1 MSVYLIS
8 VRGGRKVALPVLT
21 EESYRRLRNTSSQQ
35 ANLRQARMGNQAA
48 KRRLIQFNYSGYYPD
63 GVVKGCRLP
72 SQAFGFDVDDA
83 GEFERIAKMLMEKRD
98 LRWNRRERGLGG
110 GPLAR
115 RLRERMLRAVTLEK
129 ARGLKGRLEKARLLK
144 ERLEK
149 ARVLKER
156 LEKERRWQK
165 GWDC

>member
-1 MSVYLIS
+1 
-8 VRGGRKVALPVLT
+8 
-21 EESYRRLRNTSSQQ
+21 
-35 ANLRQARMGNQAA
+35 MGNQAA

-83 GEFERIAKMLMEKRD
+83 GEFERIAKMLMEKR
-98 LRWNRRERGLGG
+98 
-110 GPLAR
+110 GPAMESQGTGAR
-115 RLRERMLRAVTLEK
+115 R
-129 ARGLKGRLEKARLLK
+129 LK

-156 LEKERRWQK
+156 LEKERRWLK

>member
-1 MSVYLIS
+1 
-8 VRGGRKVALPVLT
+8 
-21 EESYRRLRNTSSQQ
+21 
-35 ANLRQARMGNQAA
+35 MGNQAA

-63 GVVKGCRLP
+63 GGVKGCRLP

-83 GEFERIAKMLMEKRD
+83 GEFERIAKMLMEKRGPAMESQGTGA
-98 LRWNRRERGLGG
+98 RRGTA
-110 GPLAR
+110 AR
-115 RLRERMLRAVTLEK
+115 RLRERLLREVTLEK
-129 ARGLKGRLEKARLLK
+129 ARALK

-156 LEKERRWQK
+156 LEKERRWLK

>member
-83 GEFERIAKMLMEKRD
+83 GEFERIAKMLMEKRGPAM
-98 LRWNRRERGLGG
+98 ESQGRGLGG
-110 GPLAR
+110 GPLTR
-115 RLRERMLRAVTLEK
+115 RLRERLLRAVTLEK
-129 ARGLKGRLEKARLLK
+129 VRALMERLEKARALK

-156 LEKERRWQK
+156 LEKERRWLK